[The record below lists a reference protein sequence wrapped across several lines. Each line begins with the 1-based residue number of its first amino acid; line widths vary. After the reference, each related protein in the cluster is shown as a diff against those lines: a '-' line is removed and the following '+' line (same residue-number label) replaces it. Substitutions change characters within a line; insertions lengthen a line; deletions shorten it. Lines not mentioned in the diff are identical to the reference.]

1 MNDINNTQYQP
12 MTIGQWIL
20 TFIVSA
26 IPLVGIIMMIVWAA
40 SGSTNPSKK
49 TWAQAYLILAG
60 IALVLWILFMLIMFL
75 FAGAAASAY

>member
-1 MNDINNTQYQP
+1 MSDFNNTQYQP

-20 TFIVSA
+20 TFILTG
-26 IPLVGIIMMIVWAA
+26 IPLVGFIMVIVWAA
-40 SGSTNPSKK
+40 SGSTHPSKK

-60 IALVLWILFMLIMFL
+60 IALVIWILFMLIMFV